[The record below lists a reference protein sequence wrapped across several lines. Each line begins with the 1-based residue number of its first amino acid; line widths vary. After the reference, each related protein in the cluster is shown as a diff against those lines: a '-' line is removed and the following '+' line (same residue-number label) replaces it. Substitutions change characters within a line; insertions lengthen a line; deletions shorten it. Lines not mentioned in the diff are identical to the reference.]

1 MMTNQPQPQ
10 HLKQRRPRRRG
21 LPRLSVSSAVTC
33 VLLFLS
39 GRCCNAFS
47 ITGQRSTRK
56 PTTTTALGPVA
67 RNGLAYT
74 DITIGQ
80 GRRIL
85 PGDIV
90 QVYYTGS
97 FAKNGVGGVGLPPQL
112 SSLFGGGKAAGGAG
126 VTVFDSIQEDD
137 GAPFSFPVGKG
148 QVIEGWDLGILGKVT
163 SIHNVLHYQKRF

>member
-1 MMTNQPQPQ
+1 
-10 HLKQRRPRRRG
+10 
-21 LPRLSVSSAVTC
+21 
-33 VLLFLS
+33 
-39 GRCCNAFS
+39 
-47 ITGQRSTRK
+47 
-56 PTTTTALGPVA
+56 
-67 RNGLAYT
+67 LAYT

-97 FAKNGVGGVGLPPQL
+97 FAKNGGGGVGLPPQL
-112 SSLFGGGKAAGGAG
+112 SSFFGGGKAAGGAG

-163 SIHNVLHYQKRF
+163 SSIPYLPTNQRSHVTHIACYMQYNIYRLIWISHPCTWADNAN